1 MTTRAVHWHE
11 GMFLRPHHFQ
21 ALHRFANYQ
30 KNHGEKWDL
39 HYNWGL
45 RSIEL
50 DLDAVA
56 NFRCVIRSLR
66 ARLRDGTLVA
76 IPDDGLLPAVELKN
90 AFAQQSA
97 ITVFLAIPL
106 LHLGRA
112 NTALDGTADSNA
124 RYHIDTQELE
134 DENTGV
140 NPQPIQV
147 RRLNFKLLLSTDD
160 HAGYEVLPL
169 ARIEKSQRAEATP
182 QLDEAYIPPLLSCDA
197 WKPLDAGILQA
208 IYDRIGKKIELLA
221 GQVVSRGI
229 SIDSPAPSDILIL
242 TQLRLLNEAYALL
255 RILAFSQGWHPL
267 DAYAELCRLIGQLA
281 IFGPERRP
289 PDLPRYDHDDL
300 GGCFYGVK
308 KYLDYLLNLMVEPEY
323 KERPFIGAGLRMQ
336 VVLEP
341 VWLESVW
348 QMFIGV
354 QSPLDGEEVIR
365 LLTKPGQL
373 DMKVGSS
380 DRVDT
385 IFRLGQAG
393 LRFVH
398 NPRPPRALPALP
410 GQIYFQITRESQEA
424 EWQHVQKSLTL
435 ALRLNENLVA
445 GNIQGQRVLSIK
457 SGGQTATLQ
466 FTLYVVPQE
475 SK

>member
-21 ALHRFANYQ
+21 ALQRFANYQ
-30 KNHGEKWDL
+30 KNHGEKWDR

-45 RSIEL
+45 RSIKL

-56 NFRCVIRSLR
+56 NFRCVVRSLR

-90 AFAQQSA
+90 AFTQQSA

-229 SIDSPAPSDILIL
+229 SIDSPAQSDILIL

-255 RILAFSQGWHPL
+255 RILDWPAGHLRSGAAAARFAPL
-267 DAYAELCRLIGQLA
+267 R
-281 IFGPERRP
+281 
-289 PDLPRYDHDDL
+289 
-300 GGCFYGVK
+300 
-308 KYLDYLLNLMVEPEY
+308 
-323 KERPFIGAGLRMQ
+323 
-336 VVLEP
+336 
-341 VWLESVW
+341 S
-348 QMFIGV
+348 
-354 QSPLDGEEVIR
+354 
-365 LLTKPGQL
+365 
-373 DMKVGSS
+373 
-380 DRVDT
+380 
-385 IFRLGQAG
+385 
-393 LRFVH
+393 
-398 NPRPPRALPALP
+398 
-410 GQIYFQITRESQEA
+410 
-424 EWQHVQKSLTL
+424 
-435 ALRLNENLVA
+435 
-445 GNIQGQRVLSIK
+445 
-457 SGGQTATLQ
+457 
-466 FTLYVVPQE
+466 
-475 SK
+475 